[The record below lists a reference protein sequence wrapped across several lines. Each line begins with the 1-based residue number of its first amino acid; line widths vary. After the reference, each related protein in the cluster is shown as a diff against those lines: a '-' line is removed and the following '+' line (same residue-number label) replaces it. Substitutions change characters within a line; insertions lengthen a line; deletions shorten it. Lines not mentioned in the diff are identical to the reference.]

1 MSGRAAGRGLRTPGR
16 AAGAVRPAPRA
27 RVRVRVWTKKDTATT
42 AASPEELESAALAV
56 AGVAKA
62 AAVPVHDALR
72 GRSAE
77 VYVVLSP
84 GSDARAIEREISR
97 AALPKNVWIVAA
109 LPMNRSGRIARCV
122 LAAISNFT
130 DVGDTTTLANPEIV
144 EDIRHRVHAAK
155 LERGET
161 PTQLTREQIEE
172 IRAFGQSE

>member
-27 RVRVRVWTKKDTATT
+27 RVRVRAWTKKDPATS
-42 AASPEELESAALAV
+42 AASPEQPEEPDQLESAALAV
-56 AGVAKA
+56 AGVAEA

-97 AALPKNVWIVAA
+97 VWIVAA
-109 LPMNRSGRIARCV
+109 LPMSRSGRIARYV

-144 EDIRHRVHAAK
+144 EDIRRRVQAAK

-161 PTQLTREQIEE
+161 PTHLTREQIEE